1 MSTLRIAAAA
11 LLAAWISA
19 CSSVP
24 LAQREQQRQN
34 AYNAAAGAPIRSFRF
49 MTRIWSWE
57 PLSDSQ
63 LVVYTVPNTAYLL
76 DVWSCPNLPWT
87 QAIGLTSTFREVS
100 VNFDKVL
107 TGRNYVPCIITK
119 IRPINLAQLKIEQ
132 AAQREVDVQSRDS
145 GGGAAAPAPTNG
157 ANGNQ

>member
-1 MSTLRIAAAA
+1 MSSIRAVGAA
-11 LLAAWISA
+11 LIAVLLAA

-24 LAQREQQRQN
+24 YAQRVQQRQA
-34 AYNAAAGAPIRSFRF
+34 AYTAAAGAPIRSFRF
-49 MTRIWSWE
+49 YDRIWSWE

-76 DVWSCPNLPWT
+76 DVWSCPNLMWT

-107 TGRNYVPCIITK
+107 AGRPYGPCTITK
-119 IRPINLAQLKIEQ
+119 IRPVNLSQLKIAQ
-132 AAQREVDVQSRDS
+132 QAQREVDIQPRDNGS
-145 GGGAAAPAPTNG
+145 HAPQPA
-157 ANGNQ
+157 GNP

>member
-1 MSTLRIAAAA
+1 MSTIRSAGAA
-11 LLAAWISA
+11 LLVALIAA

-24 LAQREQQRQN
+24 YAQRTQQRQN

-49 MTRIWSWE
+49 LTRIWSWE
-57 PLSDSQ
+57 PLSSTQ

-76 DVWSCPNLPWT
+76 DVWDCPNLMWT

-107 TGRNYVPCIITK
+107 TGRSYVPCTITQ
-119 IRPINLAQLKIEQ
+119 IRPVNLAQLKVQQ
-132 AAQREVDVQSRDS
+132 AAQREVDVQSRDN
-145 GGGAAAPAPTNG
+145 GGAAAPP
-157 ANGNQ
+157 ANRAGGNP

>member
-1 MSTLRIAAAA
+1 MSTIRVVGAVLIAV
-11 LLAAWISA
+11 LLAA

-24 LAQREQQRQN
+24 YAQRVQQRQD

-49 MTRIWSWE
+49 YNRIWSWE

-76 DVWSCPNLPWT
+76 DVWSCPNLMWT

-107 TGRNYVPCIITK
+107 AGRPYGPCNITK
-119 IRPINLAQLKIEQ
+119 IRPINLSQLKIAQ
-132 AAQREVDVQSRDS
+132 QAQREVDIQPRDS
-145 GGGAAAPAPTNG
+145 GSSAPPPAGT
-157 ANGNQ
+157 ANNP

>member
-1 MSTLRIAAAA
+1 MSTIRSAGAA
-11 LLAAWISA
+11 LLVALFAA

-24 LAQREQQRQN
+24 YAQRTQQRQN

-49 MTRIWSWE
+49 LTRIWSWE
-57 PLSDSQ
+57 PLSSTQ

-76 DVWSCPNLPWT
+76 DVWDCPNLMWT

-107 TGRNYVPCIITK
+107 TGRSYVPCTITQ
-119 IRPINLAQLKIEQ
+119 IRPINLAQLKVQQ
-132 AAQREVDVQSRDS
+132 AAQREVDVQSRDN
-145 GGGAAAPAPTNG
+145 GGGAAPPANRAG
-157 ANGNQ
+157 GNP